1 MLKCWEERN
10 CPTCRH
16 RRRQQYQGHIW
27 CTKFGIVIR
36 VPTKT
41 ELERRRNHHEPD
53 SGDRL
58 QGRGGKD
65 SAAEGSG
72 AQSRSKTERAAI
84 SVVRAE
90 KRLETARMW
99 ESVFLRMDKIFP
111 ENSTEGYVAGMVY
124 GNGIS
129 QAELAR
135 ISGCSRQTIKLRQ
148 DRYVIRLALL
158 AAQAG
163 LIKREAM
170 TDNGKADQAERGIET
185 Y

>member
-1 MLKCWEERN
+1 MNLIPETVYKAVEAKI
-10 CPTCRH
+10 
-16 RRRQQYQGHIW
+16 RQRW
-27 CTKFGIVIR
+27 DL
-36 VPTKT
+36 VPRAEDALARAK
-41 ELERRRNHHEPD
+41 EKAASISSPA
-53 SGDRL
+53 G
-58 QGRGGKD
+58 GRGGGRRS
-65 SAAEGSG
+65 SATS
-72 AQSRSKTERAAI
+72 SKTERAAI